1 MIDLDQSLKE
11 QPRVVV
17 AAAAG
22 CKKHLQNFKND
33 DCDDDEDCE
42 GAKVET
48 GSPFRKATG
57 EESFRMESNL
67 DTGILIVILL
77 LLLIFMIIIL
87 IKLKKNLGLQPGN
100 LAKHQVDLEKAE
112 VGLQLPDDYGD
123 DYDDVDDGDV
133 DGDGGVDDDSDKDDD
148 NDDDGDE
155 GKPDVGGCG

>member
-1 MIDLDQSLKE
+1 MLMIDLDQSLKE
-11 QPRVVV
+11 QPRVV
-17 AAAAG
+17 AAAG

-87 IKLKKNLGLQPGN
+87 IKLKKKNLGLQPGN

-112 VGLQLPDDYGD
+112 VGLQLPDD
-123 DYDDVDDGDV
+123 DVDDGDV
-133 DGDGGVDDDSDKDDD
+133 DGDGGVDDDSDKDDG